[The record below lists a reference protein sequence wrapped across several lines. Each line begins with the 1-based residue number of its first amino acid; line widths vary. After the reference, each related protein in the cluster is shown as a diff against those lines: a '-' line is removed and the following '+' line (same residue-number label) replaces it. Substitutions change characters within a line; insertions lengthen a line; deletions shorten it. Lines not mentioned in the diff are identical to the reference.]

1 MQEKSHSH
9 LGVTRRSFL
18 DQTAGTLGA
27 AAVALTSASVHQSQA
42 AEDNPA
48 KVRVAVM
55 GVNDR
60 GRSLVKRFLAF
71 PQVEV
76 AYLCDPDAAVIPQVA
91 QNVVEQSGKSPK
103 VVKDFRVA
111 LDDPSIDAL
120 VCAAPD
126 HWHALATILACQAGK
141 DVYVEKPASLTL
153 AEGRLMVQAAR
164 RYQRVVQTGTQRR
177 SAADFKAAV
186 ELVRSGRMGKV
197 YMAHARQSKGRPDI
211 GKQSVVA
218 PPPSLDFDLWCG
230 PAPNNGYKKNL
241 VHYNWHWRWDYG
253 SGDCGNLGVH
263 ALDVVRWVMDLEYP
277 RTVSAGGGN
286 FAFDDDMETP
296 DTQSATFDFDN
307 ASVLWDNRMWAEATP
322 ANWITFYGTEG
333 RLECGEFGWN
343 LYRGDQ
349 VIESHAA
356 LTYTLADLAHVEN
369 FLECI
374 ATRQQPNADI
384 EIGHRSAALAHL
396 ANIAYRTRST
406 LQFDQHTESIVGNA
420 PANELLRRNYRT
432 DFDGSQVLA
441 SNASP

>member
-1 MQEKSHSH
+1 MQEKSPSH
-9 LGVTRRSFL
+9 RGVTRRGFL
-18 DQTAGTLGA
+18 DQAAGSLGA
-27 AAVALTSASVHQSQA
+27 AAVALTTANALESQA
-42 AEDNPA
+42 AADNPG
-48 KVRVAVM
+48 KIRIAVM

-76 AYLCDPDAAVIPQVA
+76 AYLCDPDSAVVPRVA
-91 QNVVEQSGKSPK
+91 QEVAEQRGKSPK

-111 LDDPSIDAL
+111 LDDPSVDAL

-141 DVYVEKPASLTL
+141 DVYVEKPASQTL

-197 YMAHARQSKGRPDI
+197 HMAHARQSKGRPDI

-218 PPPSLDFDLWCG
+218 PPSSLDFDLWCG

-253 SGDCGNLGVH
+253 TGTCGNLGVH

-277 RTVSAGGGN
+277 RIVTSGGGS
-286 FAFDDDMETP
+286 FAFDDDKETP
-296 DTQSATFDFDN
+296 DTQSATFDFDD
-307 ASVLWDNRMWAEATP
+307 ATVLWDHQLWTEATP
-322 ANWITFYGTEG
+322 ENWITFYGTEG
-333 RLECGEFGWN
+333 RLVCGDFGWK
-343 LYRGDQ
+343 LFRGGS
-349 VIESHAA
+349 VVESHAA
-356 LTYTLADLAHVEN
+356 LNYTLADLAHVEN

-374 ATRQQPNADI
+374 ATRQLPNADI

-406 LQFDQHTESIVGNA
+406 LHFDQQTETIVNNA
-420 PANELLRRNYRT
+420 PANELLHRNYRS
-432 DFDGSQVLA
+432 DFDGSQAL
-441 SNASP
+441 SSIESP